1 MTTEA
6 AFDEMFR
13 RFEPNVYAYCAR
25 RFSPSLAE
33 DVTAEVFGIAWAK
46 FDDAPFGGEALPWL
60 YRIAFLT
67 ASNQRRRLGA
77 RRRYEEGFSPIRRTT
92 AVSDHVVVRD
102 ELRAVLDGLERL
114 RSKDQEVLRLAA
126 WEGLETSE
134 IATVLGV
141 KPDAAA
147 QRLHRARE
155 RLAREVASRTGGR
168 RRRAVR

>member
-25 RFSPSLAE
+25 RFAPSLAE
-33 DVTAEVFGIAWAK
+33 DVTSEVFGVAWRK
-46 FDDAPFGGEALPWL
+46 FADAPEGDDALPWL

-67 ASNQRRRLGA
+67 ASNQRRRLSVK
-77 RRRYEEGFSPIRRTT
+77 RRYEEGVFPGRRT
-92 AVSDHVVVRD
+92 VGVVDEVLVRD

-114 RSKDQEVLRLAA
+114 RPKDQEILRLAA
-126 WEGLETSE
+126 WEGLETRE

-147 QRLHRARE
+147 QRLHRARD
-155 RLAREVASRTGGR
+155 RLTREVHGRTPER
-168 RRRAVR
+168 ERRATR